1 MCESELNHAKAIVE
15 SAGAVAKQVKAKAV
29 IAHFSAIP
37 DIVRLLEVILS
48 RIRVIIFGGQDLG
61 QKFDDKRVVRLDV
74 PSFQLTRMDQ
84 IKMGAVLALSQ
95 RVLDAGD
102 TFVALTGVAGKSID
116 TLVVMEVGKEYEL
129 FDSVGQPKLTE
140 HVRRVV
146 FQRVL
151 TMALELANEGREGKP
166 IGALFV
172 IGNMRELQKYS
183 EQNIINPF
191 RGYAEKDRNILD
203 DRLRN
208 TVKEFAAIDGAF
220 IIKGNGVIVSA
231 GTTLRPDI
239 SGVELPQGLGARHGS
254 AAAISASTKSIA
266 ITVSESTGTVR
277 LWRFGKMVIEIEK
290 APRAP
295 IPPSSTASFD

>member
-1 MCESELNHAKAIVE
+1 MCESERNYARAIIE
-15 SAGAVAKQVKAKAV
+15 SAGVVAKQVKAKAV
-29 IAHFSAIP
+29 IARYDAIP
-37 DIVRLLEVILS
+37 DFARLLELIPNK
-48 RIRVIIFGGQDLG
+48 IRVIIFGGVDIAEKLE
-61 QKFDDKRVVRLDV
+61 DKRIVRLDV

-84 IKMGAVLALSQ
+84 IKMATVLALSQ

-102 TFVALTGVAGKSID
+102 TFVALTGVADKSID

-231 GTTLRPDI
+231 GTTLRPDA

-277 LWRFGKMVIEIEK
+277 LWRLGTMVIEIEK

-295 IPPSSTASFD
+295 APPRNAAPFD

>member
-1 MCESELNHAKAIVE
+1 MCESEQNHAKAIVE
-15 SAGAVAKQVKAKAV
+15 SVGAVAKQVNAKAV
-29 IAHFSAIP
+29 IAHINAIP
-37 DIVRLLEVILS
+37 DIAQLLKVVPAQIS
-48 RIRVIIFGGQDLG
+48 IIIFGSSEDSEAIE
-61 QKFDDKRVVRLDV
+61 DKRIVRLEV

-84 IKMGAVLALSQ
+84 IKMATVLALSQ

-102 TFVALTGVAGKSID
+102 TFVAMTGVAGKLID

-140 HVRRVV
+140 NVRRVV

-203 DRLRN
+203 VKLRN

-220 IIKGNGVIVSA
+220 LIKGNGVIVSA
-231 GTTLRPDI
+231 GTTLRPDT
-239 SGVELPQGLGARHGS
+239 SGVELPQGLGARHAS

-266 ITVSESTGTVR
+266 ITVSESTGAVR
-277 LWRFGKMVIEIEK
+277 LWRLGKMVIEIEK

-295 IPPSSTASFD
+295 VPPGNHAAFD

>member
-1 MCESELNHAKAIVE
+1 MCESELNHAKAIVD
-15 SAGAVAKQVKAKAV
+15 SAGMVAKQVGARAV
-29 IAHFSAIP
+29 LAHHAAVP
-37 DIVRLLEVILS
+37 DVASLLEVIPKPIQL
-48 RIRVIIFGGQDLG
+48 ILFGDPEQAEEL
-61 QKFDDKRVVRLDV
+61 KDKRVVHLDV

-84 IKMGAVLALSQ
+84 IKMATVLALSQ

-102 TFVALTGVAGKSID
+102 TFVALTGVAGRLID

-231 GTTLRPDI
+231 GTTLRPDT

-277 LWRFGKMVIEIEK
+277 LWRLGKMVIEIEK

-295 IPPSSTASFD
+295 VPPRNGVPFD

>member
-1 MCESELNHAKAIVE
+1 MCKSERNHANAIVE
-15 SAGAVAKQVKAKAV
+15 STGVVAKQVDAVAV
-29 IAHFSAIP
+29 IARYDAIP
-37 DIVRLLEVILS
+37 DMARLLEVIPKPIRAIVFGAEEQTNQSEDS
-48 RIRVIIFGGQDLG
+48 RIVH
-61 QKFDDKRVVRLDV
+61 LDV

-84 IKMGAVLALSQ
+84 IKMATVLALSQ

-102 TFVALTGVAGKSID
+102 TFVALTGVAGKPID

-166 IGALFV
+166 IGGLFV

-220 IIKGNGVIVSA
+220 LIKGNGVIVSA
-231 GTTLRPDI
+231 GTTLRPDT
-239 SGVELPQGLGARHGS
+239 SGVELPQGLGARHAS

-277 LWRFGKMVIEIEK
+277 LWRLGKMVIEIEK

-295 IPPSSTASFD
+295 VPRKNAAPFD

>member
-1 MCESELNHAKAIVE
+1 MPESERSHAQAIIE
-15 SAGAVAKQVKAKAV
+15 SAGTVAKRVRARAV
-29 IAHFSAIP
+29 MVHSIAVPDVAAMLEAIP
-37 DIVRLLEVILS
+37 GPIQIIL
-48 RIRVIIFGGQDLG
+48 FGGDESAEAV
-61 QKFDDKRVVRLDV
+61 KDKRIVRLDV
-74 PSFQLTRMDQ
+74 PDFKLTRMDQ
-84 IKMGAVLALSQ
+84 IKMATVLALSQ

-102 TFVALTGVAGKSID
+102 TFVALSGVAGKLID

-151 TMALELANEGREGKP
+151 TLALELANEGREGKP

-172 IGNMRELQKYS
+172 IGSIRELQKYT

-203 DRLRN
+203 TRLRN

-220 IIKGNGVIVSA
+220 IIKGNGVLVSA

-239 SGVELPQGLGARHGS
+239 GGADLPQGLGARHGS

-277 LWRFGKMVIEIEK
+277 LWRSGKMVIEVEK

-295 IPPSSTASFD
+295 LPPKEHL